1 METLVKINA
10 FPPEL
15 WIYLLIDLAI
25 ALVLLM
31 IIRTLSARLSGLN
44 VADELSVQDNFAFG
58 ISLAGW
64 ILSLCIVLGSVV
76 GRHVGQSYVD
86 AAIGMFWFGLVSIA
100 LVRLGR
106 FAHDKLVLNRLH
118 KEEMIVEKNI
128 SVAVVD
134 AASSIASAIM
144 LRGILL
150 WVEGTDLDAIVAVT
164 SGFIVVLIV
173 LLVKTRMYEARF
185 ASQNQND
192 SFQKTLRKGQLALAI
207 EHSGNLIGTAI
218 VVSASASL
226 LIYTPE
232 TYVSNVTGWL
242 ILSLLLV
249 GALEVFV
256 AAAKRIVLFGVDW
269 KQEVDQQVNVGVAFI
284 QLVLV
289 VGIALIFAG
298 GLTYA
303 A

>member
-1 METLVKINA
+1 M
-10 FPPEL
+10 
-15 WIYLLIDLAI
+15 
-25 ALVLLM
+25 
-31 IIRTLSARLSGLN
+31 
-44 VADELSVQDNFAFG
+44 
-58 ISLAGW
+58 
-64 ILSLCIVLGSVV
+64 
-76 GRHVGQSYVD
+76 
-86 AAIGMFWFGLVSIA
+86 
-100 LVRLGR
+100 
-106 FAHDKLVLNRLH
+106 
-118 KEEMIVEKNI
+118 
-128 SVAVVD
+128 VD

-226 LIYTPE
+226 LVYTPE